1 MRPDKIQGLPAGSG
15 GSQETAI
22 ALSRGNISLQQNR
35 AAAQEP
41 VDRAQTLAQQDRR
54 LFPR

>member
-22 ALSRGNISLQQNR
+22 ALSRDCNISLQQNR

-41 VDRAQTLAQQDRR
+41 VDRTQTLA
-54 LFPR
+54 